1 MEKLDHHPLLIL
13 IMLRQVLHKWD
24 RYVIVI
30 LLFDIMKAIFKI
42 IKYLPERQQ
51 IVVRFARLRAPESIE
66 KYRKIAV
73 NLSHLDCYDSESFVK
88 SLMRRFGNEMVKQQE
103 EKEPI
108 INEAETISGELNFE
122 DLVGKTIE
130 CKVENDRKQII
141 KMRRVE
147 LWV

>member
-1 MEKLDHHPLLIL
+1 
-13 IMLRQVLHKWD
+13 
-24 RYVIVI
+24 
-30 LLFDIMKAIFKI
+30 MKAIFKI
-42 IKYLPERQQ
+42 IKDNPERQQ

-88 SLMRRFGNEMVKQQE
+88 SLMRKFGNNLVKQQE

-108 INEAETISGELNFE
+108 INEAETISGKLNFE

-130 CKVENDRKQII
+130 CKVDESKRAIL

-147 LWV
+147 L

>member
-1 MEKLDHHPLLIL
+1 
-13 IMLRQVLHKWD
+13 
-24 RYVIVI
+24 
-30 LLFDIMKAIFKI
+30 MKAIFKI
-42 IKYLPERQQ
+42 IEYLPKTQQ

-108 INEAETISGELNFE
+108 INEAETISGKLNFE
-122 DLVGKTIE
+122 ELVGKTIE
-130 CKVENDRKQII
+130 CKVDESHRAIL
-141 KMRRVE
+141 KMRRVV
-147 LWV
+147 L

>member
-1 MEKLDHHPLLIL
+1 
-13 IMLRQVLHKWD
+13 
-24 RYVIVI
+24 
-30 LLFDIMKAIFKI
+30 MKAIFKI
-42 IKYLPERQQ
+42 IKYKPETQQ

-130 CKVENDRKQII
+130 CKVENDKKQII

-147 LWV
+147 L